1 MTEKKPTRRAK
12 KRRTSPNKTSEEFA
26 VPQTPVVV
34 INDPT
39 DSIEFSR
46 DAKGKAR
53 WTIKSYGS
61 SLDQVLTEVMEIDRQ
76 LREET
81 QE

>member
-1 MTEKKPTRRAK
+1 MTDKPRR
-12 KRRTSPNKTSEEFA
+12 RRKPDPESGLA

-53 WTIKSYGS
+53 WTIKSYGENLAEVLEEV
-61 SLDQVLTEVMEIDRQ
+61 LDIDKR
-76 LREET
+76 LREEPNDDS
-81 QE
+81 